1 MGSPW
6 VSSARLLLALR
17 TALSRT
23 PRQDPDTGGGRR
35 AVKEPFAGDPFG
47 RPTRQTQPERNRVI
61 DEPFAGDPFGRPTR
75 RTESDPVDEPFAG
88 DPFGRPTR
96 TETDTTQDD
105 DEPFA
110 GDPFGRPTRRTPT
123 TTADDDP
130 PLDTGVPTPDVD
142 EDRDLETQPDDDPW
156 EEKARLERQRIIT
169 EIYERTLGKFSG
181 TLDEDDEEEED
192 DEDNTWEP
200 YRPPTQD
207 VEYHDEEEEEEE
219 EREDE
224 ETTQAYGDGTQ
235 SERERNE
242 VIEQT
247 YEETQQELWDR
258 DGGLA
263 DDGSVRDEN
272 TWDLWG
278 VADSRVDDEDVGIDG
293 TTLDEDSWDAYGDGD
308 LSILERN
315 RVIEDQYERTQ
326 GADDPLSPGF
336 QSQSVLLDDPWD
348 AAGKAVVE
356 DEEDDDES
364 GADRWYRLFGH
375 PLNIVHGSMLSESE
389 RLLHEVIDDY
399 LVPVDVNDPQ
409 DGHLSTSPGT
419 VGGSGGGPGAPG
431 GPTPPKYFN
440 ELFPEEEEEATEP
453 SFDASVPDNQLYYWD
468 PNVGLIKIDRS
479 EFVNGE
485 GPIPPTQ
492 LPDESTPAGRQRLA
506 NLFATLPEDT
516 YYDPEIGHFVRI
528 DAQGRHVIQAD
539 FSSVS
544 GTSPGDVPRGTYDGP
559 DDPLGEEVPTLYYYD
574 QNEGYVEVDRAEFTD
589 GTPPIPPTQL
599 PDETTPNGRRLLAL
613 LFLTLP
619 DDVYYDP
626 EIGHFIQIQAR
637 NRHVIQANLTGY
649 FPGGEQVGTDEDGNP
664 IFASVTRDEDRI
676 TGDESIRGY
685 DPETYIGDIYFDETT
700 GQWIGTDEEGRPV
713 IVDEDGYPIPFDELA
728 TFAPQPGYQPTQP
741 ERVERDLGEI
751 GFRFFAYYYD
761 PFTERYIGI
770 QPGTG
775 YAFVLD
781 GRPDFEYD
789 HENQTATFTDPETGE
804 ETVYSTY
811 TGELISGP
819 QDREELDPF
828 RNPYE
833 LRLPVD
839 PFALDFD
846 SPVIADALGLS
857 NSVLEVIQRDTSG
870 YLSFTVGITAY
881 QEYNRAGYIIGS
893 NHSDAASDDD
903 YLDAVSTALGLANAD
918 KDALTWGD
926 SLNVAR
932 LETNAADDPTVFVP
946 AVEVWFELAYDEDGE
961 LIVLPNLL
969 EQEESTQPVYDGTR
983 RDFLLQI
990 AGFVEQSL
998 REVCP
1003 VVTGRMRD
1011 SISIRLREPEGRFLG
1026 YEVGARIYY
1035 SQFVGTYS
1043 QAVDLTIE
1051 ALESYIASQPVG
1063 IQLSRTTVLLDPHEQ
1078 NTFSRVG
1085 PGILVAFAGGSGG
1098 LLEGFELDPATE
1110 RFLGRFF
1117 GD

>member
-516 YYDPEIGHFVRI
+516 YYDPEIGHF
-528 DAQGRHVIQAD
+528 
-539 FSSVS
+539 
-544 GTSPGDVPRGTYDGP
+544 
-559 DDPLGEEVPTLYYYD
+559 
-574 QNEGYVEVDRAEFTD
+574 
-589 GTPPIPPTQL
+589 
-599 PDETTPNGRRLLAL
+599 
-613 LFLTLP
+613 
-619 DDVYYDP
+619 
-626 EIGHFIQIQAR
+626 IQIQAR

>member
-35 AVKEPFAGDPFG
+35 AVKESIEDQQRRTLGDFSG
-47 RPTRQTQPERNRVI
+47 TRDENRAIEDQQRRTLGDFSGTGTPTDSTTEE
-61 DEPFAGDPFGRPTR
+61 DEPFAGDPFNRPTR
-75 RTESDPVDEPFAG
+75 RTPPD
-88 DPFGRPTR
+88 
-96 TETDTTQDD
+96 TDTQDD

-110 GDPFGRPTRRTPT
+110 GDPFNRPTRETDVDQDRDQEPER
-123 TTADDDP
+123 DDDP
-130 PLDTGVPTPDVD
+130 FGADAAK
-142 EDRDLETQPDDDPW
+142 R
-156 EEKARLERQRIIT
+156 ERQRIIT

-181 TLDEDDEEEED
+181 TLDEDDEEEDE
-192 DEDNTWEP
+192 DEDNTYEP
-200 YRPPTQD
+200 YRPPVDD
-207 VEYHDEEEEEEE
+207 VEYYDEEDEEEDEREEEE
-219 EREDE
+219 I
-224 ETTQAYGDGTQ
+224 TQPYGDGTQ

-242 VIEQT
+242 AIEQV

-258 DGGLA
+258 DGRLA
-263 DDGSVRDEN
+263 GDGSVRDAN

-278 VADSRVDDEDVGIDG
+278 VADSRVDDEDVGRDG

-308 LSILERN
+308 LSVLERN
-315 RVIEDQYERTQ
+315 RVIEDQYEQTQ

-364 GADRWYRLFGH
+364 GADRWYRLYGH

-389 RLLHEVIDDY
+389 RLLHEVLDDY

-431 GPTPPKYFN
+431 GPTRPTYFN
-440 ELFPEEEEEATEP
+440 ELFPEEEEETTEP

-479 EFVNGE
+479 EFVDGE

-506 NLFATLPEDT
+506 NLFNTLPEDT
-516 YYDPEIGHFVRI
+516 YYDPEIGHFIRI

-649 FPGGEQVGTDEDGNP
+649 FPGGEQVARTRTATP
-664 IFASVTRDEDRI
+664 SSPASPDPKTGMFQAKEASSDTTR
-676 TGDESIRGY
+676 
-685 DPETYIGDIYFDETT
+685 
-700 GQWIGTDEEGRPV
+700 RP
-713 IVDEDGYPIPFDELA
+713 
-728 TFAPQPGYQPTQP
+728 TS
-741 ERVERDLGEI
+741 
-751 GFRFFAYYYD
+751 
-761 PFTERYIGI
+761 
-770 QPGTG
+770 
-775 YAFVLD
+775 
-781 GRPDFEYD
+781 
-789 HENQTATFTDPETGE
+789 ATFT
-804 ETVYSTY
+804 STKPPGNGSVR
-811 TGELISGP
+811 TKKAAPSSSM
-819 QDREELDPF
+819 RTAMPF
-828 RNPYE
+828 RIPNWTC
-833 LRLPVD
+833 LNR
-839 PFALDFD
+839 
-846 SPVIADALGLS
+846 
-857 NSVLEVIQRDTSG
+857 
-870 YLSFTVGITAY
+870 
-881 QEYNRAGYIIGS
+881 NRAFHPNNRAVAS
-893 NHSDAASDDD
+893 NK
-903 YLDAVSTALGLANAD
+903 GLP
-918 KDALTWGD
+918 K
-926 SLNVAR
+926 R
-932 LETNAADDPTVFVP
+932 
-946 AVEVWFELAYDEDGE
+946 
-961 LIVLPNLL
+961 
-969 EQEESTQPVYDGTR
+969 
-983 RDFLLQI
+983 
-990 AGFVEQSL
+990 
-998 REVCP
+998 
-1003 VVTGRMRD
+1003 
-1011 SISIRLREPEGRFLG
+1011 
-1026 YEVGARIYY
+1026 
-1035 SQFVGTYS
+1035 
-1043 QAVDLTIE
+1043 
-1051 ALESYIASQPVG
+1051 
-1063 IQLSRTTVLLDPHEQ
+1063 
-1078 NTFSRVG
+1078 
-1085 PGILVAFAGGSGG
+1085 
-1098 LLEGFELDPATE
+1098 
-1110 RFLGRFF
+1110 
-1117 GD
+1117 